1 MIITLKF
8 SFVPSQDSSSSCL
21 LLLTYYSGQRPVW
34 WSQQFDIMDLQNI
47 SVLTM
52 QTVYQAGDL
61 DLFYNV
67 DVDFYET
74 FPGMPQRWAIE

>member
-1 MIITLKF
+1 
-8 SFVPSQDSSSSCL
+8 
-21 LLLTYYSGQRPVW
+21 
-34 WSQQFDIMDLQNI
+34 MDLQNI

-74 FPGMPQRWAIE
+74 FPGMPQR